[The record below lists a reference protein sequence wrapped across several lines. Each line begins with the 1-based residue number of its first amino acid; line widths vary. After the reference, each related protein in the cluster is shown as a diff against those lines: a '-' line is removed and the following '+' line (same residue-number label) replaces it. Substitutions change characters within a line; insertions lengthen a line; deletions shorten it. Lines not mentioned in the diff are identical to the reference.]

1 MRRGPT
7 LSIYGAGAGAEG
19 YASGGNP
26 ATEEHGGASGLA
38 RATRWITAGS
48 AHLHGTAIPFYRFH
62 GRDSCSQVNSC
73 DSYCATH
80 QALAAH
86 LDFYHVRLSAGQA
99 AARAPHVAFCVGAA
113 LPATLQVL
121 TEDTQR
127 LFAAAREHMQS
138 FCERYGVEIRDR
150 PEYGHGVSASFL
162 EENDY
167 GCDRLMFPRHSDLV
181 VFGRRSHVDYL
192 PSFLLE
198 DTLMECGRP
207 ILIAPDCSPKTLLD
221 TVVVG
226 WKETPQCA
234 RALSAAYPLLR
245 QARKVILLNVV
256 EGGSGIH
263 ESLEHLAQQLKW
275 HNMSV
280 ETHSI
285 TNAAPI
291 ATQGVGRAAADLRAD
306 LLVVGAYGR
315 RHLREVLFGGVT
327 QSLLEHASMPV
338 LMMH

>member
-1 MRRGPT
+1 MMKTILVP
-7 LSIYGAGAGAEG
+7 
-19 YASGGNP
+19 ASGSSTDEP
-26 ATEEHGGASGLA
+26 VFATAFA
-38 RATRWITAGS
+38 AA
-48 AHLHGTAIPFYRFH
+48 
-62 GRDSCSQVNSC
+62 
-73 DSYCATH
+73 

-99 AARAPHVAFCVGAA
+99 AARAPHAAFCVGAA
-113 LPATLQVL
+113 LPAMLQVL
-121 TEDTQR
+121 TEDTER
-127 LFAAAREHMQS
+127 LSKAARGRMQA
-138 FCERYGVEIRDR
+138 FCERYGVAIRDR

-167 GCDRLMFPRHSDLV
+167 GCERLMLQARHSDLV

-207 ILIAPDCSPKTLLD
+207 ILIAADYSPKTLLG

-226 WKETPQCA
+226 WKETAQCA
-234 RALSAAYPLLR
+234 RALSAAFPLLR
-245 QARKVILLNVV
+245 HAQKVVLLNVT
-256 EGGSGIH
+256 ERSAGIP
-263 ESLEHLAQQLKW
+263 ESLEHLALRLKW

-285 TNAAPI
+285 TSTAPV
-291 ATQGVGRAAADLRAD
+291 TTDGVGRAAADLHAD
-306 LLVVGAYGR
+306 LLVVGAYGHR
-315 RHLREVLFGGVT
+315 RLREMLFGGVT
-327 QSLLEHASMPV
+327 RSLLEHAPMPV